1 MKKNSIVLNP
11 QTGEIESKIGIKIL
25 SEYKNLIKT
34 EDYSKLVTLSQ
45 KTNILTQIY
54 LKKKKEEERK

>member
-1 MKKNSIVLNP
+1 MNP